1 MACSNHFTSP
11 PVRPILCSIH
21 TVIIITPTTPTPCV
35 IPSLVLSRPYRSI
48 SVHAAS
54 AGPHYSPTKPGTTAL
69 HYLRVFRFAL
79 FMIPPSSLCTYYSR
93 TRDNSP
99 PRLFLIFW
107 MDGRLHLH
115 TLIRNGA
122 SVQYSSHTHCVYPI
136 VILLSCVAQ

>member
-21 TVIIITPTTPTPCV
+21 TVIIITPTTLP
-35 IPSLVLSRPYRSI
+35 LVLYLPLYSHGHTDQSPYTQLPPA
-48 SVHAAS
+48 HTT
-54 AGPHYSPTKPGTTAL
+54 PPTKPGTTAL

>member
-21 TVIIITPTTPTPCV
+21 TVIIITPATLP
-35 IPSLVLSRPYRSI
+35 LVLYLPLYSHGHTDQSP
-48 SVHAAS
+48 VHAAS